1 MHRVVI
7 TGVGV
12 VTPIGI
18 GVQKFWRALK
28 DGKAGVSKV
37 TRFDPSRFKS
47 QIAGEI
53 KDFDPSKKL
62 DPKET
67 RRYDLFTLYA
77 LYTTVEAVEDSGLDL
92 ENLNKNRVGVIYASG
107 IGGEN
112 TWEDEMM
119 KMVEKGP
126 RRVSPFFIPAL
137 IINMA
142 AGKIAM
148 KFGFKGVNYGV
159 VSACSSSGHAVGEA
173 FRKVRS
179 GEMDIM
185 VAGGSEAPLGPLALA
200 GFCAARSLS
209 TRNDEPEKA
218 SRPFD
223 KDRDGFVMSEGSG
236 TLILENL
243 ESARKRGATIYGE
256 IVGYGASNDAF
267 HITAPNDTGE
277 PQAMAVKRAMEDGN
291 VDKEEVD
298 YINAHGTSTILNDKV
313 ETKVI
318 KKVFGERAYD
328 INISSSKSMTGHLLG
343 ATSAVEAIASI
354 FSLREGIITP
364 TINYETPDEECDLN
378 YTPNEAV
385 EKDINVALSNSFG
398 FGGHNVT
405 LAFRK
410 YEEKS

>member
-12 VTPIGI
+12 LTPVGI
-18 GVQKFWRALK
+18 GVREFWKALK
-28 DGKAGVSKV
+28 DGKNGISKI
-37 TRFDPSRFKS
+37 TRFDPSEFKS
-47 QIAGEI
+47 QIAGEV
-53 KDFDPSKKL
+53 KDFDPSKRL
-62 DPKET
+62 DAKDT
-67 RRYDLFTLYA
+67 KRYDLFTLYA
-77 LYTTVEAVEDSGLDL
+77 LYTTVEAIEDSGLDL
-92 ENLNKNRVGVIYASG
+92 EDLDKNRVGVIYASG

-112 TWEDEMM
+112 TWENEMN
-119 KMVEKGP
+119 KMIEKGP

-159 VSACSSSGHAVGEA
+159 VSACASSGHAIGEA

-218 SRPFD
+218 SRPFE
-223 KDRDGFVMSEGSG
+223 KNRDGFVMSEGSG

-243 ESARKRGATIYGE
+243 ESAKKRGATIYGE

-267 HITAPNDTGE
+267 HITAPNETGE
-277 PQAMAVKRAMEDGN
+277 PQSMAMKKAMEDGN
-291 VDKEEVD
+291 IKEEEVD
-298 YINAHGTSTILNDKV
+298 YINAHGTATILNDKV

-318 KKVFGERAYD
+318 KKVFGERAYE
-328 INISSSKSMTGHLLG
+328 ISISSSKSMTGHLLG

-354 FSLREGIITP
+354 LSLREGIVTP
-364 TINYETPDEECDLN
+364 TINYEMPDEECDLN
-378 YTPNEAV
+378 YTPNKAV
-385 EKDINVALSNSFG
+385 EKSINVALSNSFG

-405 LAFRK
+405 LAFKK
-410 YEEKS
+410 YEESK

>member
-1 MHRVVI
+1 MRRVVI
-7 TGVGV
+7 TGVGA
-12 VTPIGI
+12 VTPVGI
-18 GVQKFWRALK
+18 GVREFWEALK
-28 DGKAGVSKV
+28 VGKNGISKV
-37 TRFDPSRFKS
+37 TRFDPSEFKS
-47 QIAGEI
+47 QIAGEV
-53 KDFDPSKKL
+53 KNFDPTERL
-62 DPKET
+62 DAKET
-67 RRYDLFTLYA
+67 KRYDLFTLYA
-77 LYTTVEAVEDSGLDL
+77 LYTTFEALEDSGLDL
-92 ENLNKNRVGVIYASG
+92 ISLDKDRVGVIYASG

-112 TWEDEMM
+112 TWEEEMTKMM
-119 KMVEKGP
+119 KKGP

-159 VSACSSSGHAVGEA
+159 VSACASSGHAIGEA

-209 TRNDEPEKA
+209 TRNEEPEKA

-223 KDRDGFVMSEGSG
+223 KNRDGFVMSEGSG

-243 ESARKRGATIYGE
+243 ENAKKRGANIYGE

-267 HITAPNDTGE
+267 HITAPNETGE
-277 PQAMAVKRAMEDGN
+277 PQAMAVKRAMADGN
-291 VDKEEVD
+291 IKEEEVD

-318 KKVFGERAYD
+318 KKVFGERAYE

-343 ATSAVEAIASI
+343 ATSAVEAIASVL
-354 FSLREGIITP
+354 SLREGIVTP

-378 YTPNEAV
+378 YTPNRAV
-385 EKDINVALSNSFG
+385 EKDIYVALSNSFG

-405 LAFRK
+405 LAFKK
-410 YEEKS
+410 YEESR

>member
-12 VTPIGI
+12 LTPVGI
-18 GVQKFWRALK
+18 GVREFWKALK
-28 DGKAGVSKV
+28 DGKNGISKI
-37 TRFDPSRFKS
+37 TRFDPSEFKS

-53 KDFDPSKKL
+53 KDFDPSKRL
-62 DPKET
+62 DAKDT
-67 RRYDLFTLYA
+67 KRYDLFTLYA
-77 LYTTVEAVEDSGLDL
+77 LYTTVEAIEDSGLDL
-92 ENLNKNRVGVIYASG
+92 EDLDKNRVGVIYASG

-112 TWEDEMM
+112 TWEDEMN
-119 KMVEKGP
+119 KMIEKGP

-159 VSACSSSGHAVGEA
+159 VSACASSGHAIGEA

-218 SRPFD
+218 SRPFE
-223 KDRDGFVMSEGSG
+223 KNRDGFVMSEGSG

-243 ESARKRGATIYGE
+243 ESAKKRGATIYGE

-267 HITAPNDTGE
+267 HITAPNETGE
-277 PQAMAVKRAMEDGN
+277 PQSMAMKKAMEDGN
-291 VDKEEVD
+291 IKEEEVD
-298 YINAHGTSTILNDKV
+298 YINAHGTATILNDKV

-318 KKVFGERAYD
+318 KKVFGERAYE

-343 ATSAVEAIASI
+343 ATSAVEAIVSVL
-354 FSLREGIITP
+354 SLREGIITP
-364 TINYETPDEECDLN
+364 TINYEMPDEECDLN
-378 YTPNEAV
+378 YTPNKAV
-385 EKDINVALSNSFG
+385 EKNINVALSNSFG

-405 LAFRK
+405 LAFKK
-410 YEEKS
+410 YEEFK

>member
-12 VTPIGI
+12 VTPVGIGI
-18 GVQKFWRALK
+18 QDFWKALK
-28 DGKAGVSKV
+28 DGKNGISRV
-37 TRFDPSRFKS
+37 TRFDPSNFKT
-47 QIAGEI
+47 QIVGEV
-53 KDFDPSKKL
+53 KDFDPSKRL
-62 DPKET
+62 DPKEV
-67 RRYDLFTLYA
+67 RRFDLFTLYA
-77 LYTTVEAVEDSGLDL
+77 LYSTIEAIENSELDL
-92 ENLNKNRVGVIYASG
+92 ESLDMDRVGVIYASG

-112 TWEDEMM
+112 TWEEEHT
-119 KMVEKGP
+119 KLLKKGP
-126 RRVSPFFIPAL
+126 GRVSPFFIPSL

-142 AGKIAM
+142 AGMIAM
-148 KFGFKGVNYGV
+148 KFGFRGVNYGV

-185 VAGGSEAPLGPLALA
+185 IAGGSEAPIGPLALA

-223 KDRDGFVMSEGSG
+223 KNRDGFVMSEGSG

-243 ESARKRGATIYGE
+243 ESAEKRGAPIYGE

-267 HITAPNDTGE
+267 HITAPNETGE
-277 PQAMAVKRAMEDGN
+277 PQAMAIKRAMEDGN
-291 VDKEEVD
+291 IKEEEVD

-318 KKVFGERAYD
+318 KKVFGDRAKT
-328 INISSSKSMTGHLLG
+328 ISISSTKSMTGHLLG
-343 ATSAVEAIASI
+343 ATAAVEAIACL
-354 FSLREGIITP
+354 FSLKEGIITP
-364 TINYETPDEECDLN
+364 TINYENPDEECDLN

-385 EKDINVALSNSFG
+385 KRNIKVALSNSFG

-405 LAFRK
+405 LAFKK
-410 YEEKS
+410 YEESS

>member
-12 VTPIGI
+12 LTPVGI
-18 GVQKFWRALK
+18 GVREFWKALK
-28 DGKAGVSKV
+28 DGKNGISKI
-37 TRFDPSRFKS
+37 TRFDPSEFKS

-53 KDFDPSKKL
+53 KDFDPSKRL
-62 DPKET
+62 DAKDT
-67 RRYDLFTLYA
+67 KRYDLFTLYA
-77 LYTTVEAVEDSGLDL
+77 LYTTVEAIEDSGLDL
-92 ENLNKNRVGVIYASG
+92 EDLDKNRVGVIYASG

-112 TWEDEMM
+112 TWEDEMN
-119 KMVEKGP
+119 KMIEKGP

-159 VSACSSSGHAVGEA
+159 VSACASSGHAIGEA

-218 SRPFD
+218 SRPFE
-223 KDRDGFVMSEGSG
+223 KNRDGFVMSEGSG
-236 TLILENL
+236 TIILENL
-243 ESARKRGATIYGE
+243 ESAKKRGATIYGE

-267 HITAPNDTGE
+267 HITAPNETGE
-277 PQAMAVKRAMEDGN
+277 PQAMAMKRAMEDGN
-291 VDKEEVD
+291 IKEEEVD

-318 KKVFGERAYD
+318 KKVFGERAYE
-328 INISSSKSMTGHLLG
+328 ISISSSKSMTGHLLG
-343 ATSAVEAIASI
+343 ATSAVETIASVL
-354 FSLREGIITP
+354 SLREGIITP
-364 TINYETPDEECDLN
+364 TINYEMPDEECDLN
-378 YTPNEAV
+378 YTPNKAV
-385 EKDINVALSNSFG
+385 EKSINVALSNSFG

-405 LAFRK
+405 LAFKK
-410 YEEKS
+410 YEESK

>member
-18 GVQKFWRALK
+18 GVQEFWRALK
-28 DGKAGVSKV
+28 DGKSGVSRV

-77 LYTTVEAVEDSGLDL
+77 LYTTIEAVENSGLDL
-92 ENLNKNRVGVIYASG
+92 ENLDKNRVGVIYASG

-112 TWEDEMM
+112 TWEDEMT
-119 KMVEKGP
+119 KMLEKGP

-223 KDRDGFVMSEGSG
+223 KNRDGFVMSEGSG

-243 ESARKRGATIYGE
+243 ESARKRGATVYGE

-267 HITAPNDTGE
+267 HITAPNETGE
-277 PQAMAVKRAMEDGN
+277 PQAMAMERAMQDG
-291 VDKEEVD
+291 DIKKEEVD

-318 KKVFGERAYD
+318 KKVFGDRAYD

-354 FSLREGIITP
+354 FSLREGVITP
-364 TINYETPDEECDLN
+364 TINYEVQDEECDLN

-385 EKDINVALSNSFG
+385 EKNINVALSNSFG

-405 LAFRK
+405 LAFKK

>member
-12 VTPIGI
+12 VTPVGI
-18 GVQKFWRALK
+18 GVQEFWKALK
-28 DGKAGVSKV
+28 NGKNGVVRITK
-37 TRFDPSRFKS
+37 FDPSPFKS
-47 QIAGEI
+47 QIAGEV
-53 KDFDPSKKL
+53 KDFDPSKRL
-62 DPKET
+62 NHKEIK
-67 RRYDLFTLYA
+67 RYDLFTHYA
-77 LYTTVEAVEDSGLDL
+77 LYTTSEALEDSKLELDKVD
-92 ENLNKNRVGVIYASG
+92 ENRAGVIYASG

-112 TWEDEMM
+112 TWENEMN
-119 KMVEKGP
+119 KMIEKGP
-126 RRVSPFFIPAL
+126 NRVSPFFIPSL

-142 AGKIAM
+142 AGRIAM

-159 VSACSSSGHAVGEA
+159 VSACSSSGHALGEA

-185 VAGGSEAPLGPLALA
+185 VAGGSEAPLGPLAVA

-223 KDRDGFVMSEGSG
+223 KNRDGFIMSEGSG
-236 TLILENL
+236 TLILESL
-243 ESARKRGATIYGE
+243 ENAKKRDATIYGE
-256 IVGYGASNDAF
+256 IVGYGASDDAF
-267 HITAPNDTGE
+267 HITAPDETGE
-277 PQAMAVKRAMEDGN
+277 PQAMAMKRAMKEGN
-291 VDKEEVD
+291 IKKEEVD

-318 KKVFGERAYD
+318 KKVFGDRAYE

-343 ATSAVEAIASI
+343 ATSAVEAIVSVL
-354 FSLREGIITP
+354 SLREGIITP
-364 TINYETPDEECDLN
+364 TTNYETPDEECDLN
-378 YTPNEAV
+378 YTPNKAV
-385 EKDINVALSNSFG
+385 KKDIKVALSNSFG

-405 LAFRK
+405 LAFKK
-410 YEEKS
+410 YEESS

>member
-1 MHRVVI
+1 MQRVAI

-12 VTPIGI
+12 VTPVGIGI
-18 GVQKFWRALK
+18 QEFWKALK
-28 DGKAGVSKV
+28 NGKNGIAKI
-37 TRFDPSRFKS
+37 TKFDPSPFKS
-47 QIAGEI
+47 QIAGEV
-53 KDFDPSKKL
+53 KDFEPSKKL
-62 DPKET
+62 DAKEIK
-67 RRYDLFTLYA
+67 RYDLFTHYA
-77 LYTTVEAVEDSGLDL
+77 LYTTAEAIEDSGLDL
-92 ENLNKNRVGVIYASG
+92 ESLNMDRVGVIYASG

-112 TWEDEMM
+112 TWEDEMN
-119 KMVEKGP
+119 KMLEKGP
-126 RRVSPFFIPAL
+126 DRVSPFFIPSL

-185 VAGGSEAPLGPLALA
+185 IAGGSEAPLGPLAVA

-223 KDRDGFVMSEGSG
+223 KNRDGFIMSEGSG

-243 ESARKRGATIYGE
+243 EAARKRGATIYGE

-267 HITAPNDTGE
+267 HITAPNETGE
-277 PQAMAVKRAMEDGN
+277 PQAMAMKRAMEDGN
-291 VDKEEVD
+291 IKKEEVD
-298 YINAHGTSTILNDKV
+298 YINAHGTSTILNDKI

-318 KKVFGERAYD
+318 KKVFGEQAYE

-343 ATSAVEAIASI
+343 ATSAVEAIVSVL
-354 FSLREGIITP
+354 SLKEGIITP
-364 TINYETPDEECDLN
+364 TTNYETLDEECDLN
-378 YTPNEAV
+378 YTPNKAV
-385 EKDINVALSNSFG
+385 KKDINVALSNSFG

-405 LAFRK
+405 LAFKK
-410 YEEKS
+410 YEESK

>member
-7 TGVGV
+7 TGVGA
-12 VTPIGI
+12 VTSVGI
-18 GVQKFWRALK
+18 ETRNFWDALK
-28 DGKAGVSKV
+28 NGKNGISRVS
-37 TRFDPSRFKS
+37 RFDPSPFKS

-53 KDFDPSKKL
+53 KDFDPSKRL
-62 DPKET
+62 DVKEI
-67 RRYDLFTLYA
+67 RRFDLFTLYA
-77 LYTTVEAVEDSGLDL
+77 LYSTVEAIEASALDL
-92 ENLNKNRVGVIYASG
+92 GSLDMDRVGVIYGSG

-112 TWEDEMM
+112 TWEQEHS
-119 KMVEKGP
+119 KLLEKGP
-126 RRVSPFFIPAL
+126 GKVSPFFIPAL

-142 AGKIAM
+142 AGMIAM

-159 VSACSSSGHAVGEA
+159 VSACSSSGHAIGEA

-179 GEMDIM
+179 GEMDVMIT
-185 VAGGSEAPLGPLALA
+185 GGSEAPIGPLALA

-209 TRNDEPEKA
+209 TRNDAPEKA

-223 KDRDGFVMSEGSG
+223 KNRDGFVVSEGSG

-243 ESARKRGATIYGE
+243 ENAKKRGAPIYGE
-256 IVGYGASNDAF
+256 IVGYGASEDAF
-267 HITAPNDTGE
+267 HITAPNETGE
-277 PQAMAVKRAMEDGN
+277 PQAMAMKRAMEDGN
-291 VDKEEVD
+291 IKEEEVD

-313 ETKVI
+313 ETMVI
-318 KKVFGERAYD
+318 KKVFGDRAYE

-343 ATSAVEAIASI
+343 ATSAVEAIACI

-364 TINYETPDEECDLN
+364 TINYETPDEECDLD

-385 EKDINVALSNSFG
+385 KKNIKVALSNSFG

-405 LAFRK
+405 LAFKK
-410 YEEKS
+410 YEEFN

>member
-1 MHRVVI
+1 MQRVAI
-7 TGVGV
+7 TGVGT
-12 VTPIGI
+12 VTPVGIGI
-18 GVQKFWRALK
+18 REFWNSLK
-28 DGKAGVSKV
+28 NGKNGISKI
-37 TRFDPSRFKS
+37 TKFDPSPYKS

-53 KDFDPSKKL
+53 KDFDPSKRL
-62 DPKET
+62 DVKEI
-67 RRYDLFTLYA
+67 RRFDLFTLYA
-77 LYTTVEAVEDSGLDL
+77 LYSAAEAIEKSGLNL
-92 ENLNKNRVGVIYASG
+92 ENLDMDRIGVIYGSG

-112 TWEDEMM
+112 VWEQEHS
-119 KMVEKGP
+119 KLLERGPEK
-126 RRVSPFFIPAL
+126 VSPFFIPAL

-142 AGKIAM
+142 PGMIAM
-148 KFGFKGVNYGV
+148 KFGFKGANYGV
-159 VSACSSSGHAVGEA
+159 VSACASSGHAIGEA

-185 VAGGSEAPLGPLALA
+185 ITGGSEAPIGPLALA

-209 TRNDEPEKA
+209 TRNDAPEKA

-223 KDRDGFVMSEGSG
+223 KDRDGFIVAEGSG

-243 ESARKRGATIYGE
+243 ESAKKRGAHIYGE
-256 IVGYGASNDAF
+256 IVGYGTSEDAF
-267 HITAPNDTGE
+267 HITAPNETGE
-277 PQAMAVKRAMEDGN
+277 PQAMAIKRAMEDGN
-291 VDKEEVD
+291 IKEEDVD

-318 KKVFGERAYD
+318 KKVFGDRAYE

-343 ATSAVEAIASI
+343 ATSAVEAIACTL
-354 FSLREGIITP
+354 SLREGIITP

-385 EKDINVALSNSFG
+385 KKDIKVALSNSFG

-405 LAFRK
+405 LAFKK
-410 YEEKS
+410 YEDSN

>member
-1 MHRVVI
+1 MRRVVI

-12 VTPIGI
+12 LTPVGI
-18 GVQKFWRALK
+18 GVREFWKALK
-28 DGKAGVSKV
+28 DGKNGISRVM
-37 TRFDPSRFKS
+37 RFDPSEFKS
-47 QIAGEI
+47 QIAGEV
-53 KDFDPSKKL
+53 KGFDPSKRL
-62 DPKET
+62 DAKDT
-67 RRYDLFTLYA
+67 KRYDLFTLYA
-77 LYTTVEAVEDSGLDL
+77 LYTTVEAIEDSGLDL
-92 ENLNKNRVGVIYASG
+92 EDLDKNRVGVIYASG

-112 TWEDEMM
+112 TWENEMN
-119 KMVEKGP
+119 KMIEKGP

-137 IINMA
+137 IINMP

-159 VSACSSSGHAVGEA
+159 VSACASSGHAIGEA

-218 SRPFD
+218 SRPFE
-223 KDRDGFVMSEGSG
+223 KNRDGFVMSEGSG

-243 ESARKRGATIYGE
+243 ESAKKRGATIYGE

-267 HITAPNDTGE
+267 HITAPNETGE
-277 PQAMAVKRAMEDGN
+277 PQSMAMKKAMEDGN
-291 VDKEEVD
+291 IKEEEVD
-298 YINAHGTSTILNDKV
+298 YINAHGTATILNDKV

-318 KKVFGERAYD
+318 KKVFGERAYE

-343 ATSAVEAIASI
+343 ATSAVEAIVSVL
-354 FSLREGIITP
+354 SLREGIITP
-364 TINYETPDEECDLN
+364 TINYEMPDEECDLN
-378 YTPNEAV
+378 YTPNKAV
-385 EKDINVALSNSFG
+385 EKNINVALSNSFG

-405 LAFRK
+405 LSFKK
-410 YEEKS
+410 YEESK

>member
-12 VTPIGI
+12 VTPVGI
-18 GVQKFWRALK
+18 GVREFWKALK
-28 DGKAGVSKV
+28 DGKSGISKV
-37 TRFDPSRFKS
+37 TRFDPSEFKS
-47 QIAGEI
+47 QIAGEV
-53 KDFDPSKKL
+53 KDFDPSKRL
-62 DPKET
+62 DAKESK
-67 RRYDLFTLYA
+67 RYDLFTLYA
-77 LYTTVEAVEDSGLDL
+77 LYTTVEAVEDSSLDL
-92 ENLNKNRVGVIYASG
+92 EDLDKNRVGVIYASG

-112 TWEDEMM
+112 TWEDEMN
-119 KMVEKGP
+119 KMIEKGP

-159 VSACSSSGHAVGEA
+159 VSACASSGHAIGEA

-218 SRPFD
+218 SRPFE
-223 KDRDGFVMSEGSG
+223 KNRDGFVMSEGSG

-243 ESARKRGATIYGE
+243 ESAKKRGATIYGE

-267 HITAPNDTGE
+267 HITAPNETGE
-277 PQAMAVKRAMEDGN
+277 PQSMAMKKAMEDGN
-291 VDKEEVD
+291 IKEEEVD
-298 YINAHGTSTILNDKV
+298 YINAHGTATILNDKV

-318 KKVFGERAYD
+318 KKVFGERAYE

-343 ATSAVEAIASI
+343 ATSAVEAIVSVL
-354 FSLREGIITP
+354 SLREGIITP
-364 TINYETPDEECDLN
+364 TINYEMPDEECDLN
-378 YTPNEAV
+378 YTPNKAV
-385 EKDINVALSNSFG
+385 EKNINVALSNSFG

-405 LAFRK
+405 LSFKK
-410 YEEKS
+410 YEESK

>member
-7 TGVGV
+7 TGVGA
-12 VTPIGI
+12 VTSVGI
-18 GVQKFWRALK
+18 GTQNFWDALK
-28 DGKAGVSKV
+28 NGKNGISRVS
-37 TRFDPSRFKS
+37 RFDPSAFKS

-53 KDFDPSKKL
+53 KDFDPAKRL
-62 DPKET
+62 DIKEI
-67 RRYDLFTLYA
+67 RRFDLFTLYA
-77 LYTTVEAVEDSGLDL
+77 LYSATEAIEESALDL
-92 ENLNKNRVGVIYASG
+92 ESLNMNRVGVIYGSG

-112 TWEDEMM
+112 VWEQEHS
-119 KMVEKGP
+119 KLLRKGP
-126 RRVSPFFIPAL
+126 NRVSPFFIPAL

-142 AGKIAM
+142 PGMIAM
-148 KFGFKGVNYGV
+148 KFGFKGANYGV
-159 VSACSSSGHAVGEA
+159 VSACASSGHAIGEA

-185 VAGGSEAPLGPLALA
+185 ITGGSEAPIGPLALA

-209 TRNDEPEKA
+209 TRNDAPEKS

-223 KDRDGFVMSEGSG
+223 KNRDGFVVSEGSG

-243 ESARKRGATIYGE
+243 ERAKKRGASIYGE
-256 IVGYGASNDAF
+256 IVGYGASEDAF
-267 HITAPNDTGE
+267 HITAPNETGE
-277 PQAMAVKRAMEDGN
+277 PQAMAMKRAMEDGN
-291 VDKEEVD
+291 IKEEEVD

-313 ETKVI
+313 ETMVI
-318 KKVFGERAYD
+318 KKVFGDRAYE

-343 ATSAVEAIASI
+343 ATSAVEAIACI
-354 FSLREGIITP
+354 LSLREGIITP

-385 EKDINVALSNSFG
+385 EKNIKVVLSNSFG

-405 LAFRK
+405 LAFKK
-410 YEEKS
+410 YEESN

>member
-7 TGVGV
+7 TGVGA
-12 VTPIGI
+12 VTSVGI
-18 GVQKFWRALK
+18 GTQNFWDALK
-28 DGKAGVSKV
+28 NGKNGISRVS
-37 TRFDPSRFKS
+37 RFDPSAFKS

-53 KDFDPSKKL
+53 KDFDPAKRL
-62 DPKET
+62 DIKEI
-67 RRYDLFTLYA
+67 RRFDLFTLYA
-77 LYTTVEAVEDSGLDL
+77 LYSTAEAIEESGLDL
-92 ENLNKNRVGVIYASG
+92 ENLDMDRVGVIYGSG

-112 TWEDEMM
+112 TWEQEHS
-119 KMVEKGP
+119 KLLEKGP
-126 RRVSPFFIPAL
+126 GKVSPFFIPAL

-142 AGKIAM
+142 PGMIAM

-159 VSACSSSGHAVGEA
+159 VSACASSGHAIGEA

-179 GEMDIM
+179 GEMDVMIT
-185 VAGGSEAPLGPLALA
+185 GGSEAPIGPLALA

-209 TRNDEPEKA
+209 TRNDKPEKA

-223 KDRDGFVMSEGSG
+223 KNRDGFVVSEGSG
-236 TLILENL
+236 TLILENM
-243 ESARKRGATIYGE
+243 ERAKKRGAPIYGE
-256 IVGYGASNDAF
+256 IVGYGASEDAF
-267 HITAPNDTGE
+267 HITAPNETGE
-277 PQAMAVKRAMEDGN
+277 PQAMAMKRAMEDGN
-291 VDKEEVD
+291 IKEEEVD

-313 ETKVI
+313 ETMVI
-318 KKVFGERAYD
+318 KKVFGDRAYE

-343 ATSAVEAIASI
+343 ATSAVETIACV

-385 EKDINVALSNSFG
+385 KKNIKVALSNSFG

-405 LAFRK
+405 LAFKK
-410 YEEKS
+410 YEESN

>member
-12 VTPIGI
+12 VTPVGI
-18 GVQKFWRALK
+18 GVREFWKALK
-28 DGKAGVSKV
+28 DGKSGISKV
-37 TRFDPSRFKS
+37 TRFDPSEFKS
-47 QIAGEI
+47 QIAGEV
-53 KDFDPSKKL
+53 KDFDPSKRL
-62 DPKET
+62 DAKESK
-67 RRYDLFTLYA
+67 RYDLFTLYA
-77 LYTTVEAVEDSGLDL
+77 LYTTVEAVEDSSLDL
-92 ENLNKNRVGVIYASG
+92 EDLDKNRVGVIYASG

-112 TWEDEMM
+112 TWEDEMN
-119 KMVEKGP
+119 KMIEKGP

-159 VSACSSSGHAVGEA
+159 VSACASSGHAIGEA

-218 SRPFD
+218 SRPFE
-223 KDRDGFVMSEGSG
+223 KNRDGFVMSEGSG

-243 ESARKRGATIYGE
+243 ESAKKRGATIYGE

-267 HITAPNDTGE
+267 HITAPNETGE
-277 PQAMAVKRAMEDGN
+277 PQSMAMKKAMEDGN
-291 VDKEEVD
+291 IKEEEVD
-298 YINAHGTSTILNDKV
+298 YINAHGTATILNDKV

-318 KKVFGERAYD
+318 KKVFGERAYE

-343 ATSAVEAIASI
+343 ATSAVEAIVSVL
-354 FSLREGIITP
+354 SLREGIITP
-364 TINYETPDEECDLN
+364 TINYEMPDEECDLN
-378 YTPNEAV
+378 YTPNKAV
-385 EKDINVALSNSFG
+385 EKNINVALSNSFG

-405 LAFRK
+405 LAFKK
-410 YEEKS
+410 YEESK